1 MLRALFTHIALS
13 AEDNGPVRNIKPLCP
28 TRWLVRL
35 LAIQATLWQYGAIL
49 ESLQDTSDCST
60 EVKVR
65 ASGLLHKFQDGA
77 TVMCLIMAQRIIEPL
92 ECLNKALY
100 SLHQQ
105 ILPPCWKQVKE
116 QLGSL
121 RIEDLL
127 EKITRE
133 AEETVEK
140 FDLDPLR
147 IPRRKLL
154 PKRLCGPA
162 TAYHPYLPEFS
173 GTTHTALLVGPT
185 MKFR

>member
-1 MLRALFTHIALS
+1 MLEQSTIQSTS
-13 AEDNGPVRNIKPLCP
+13 ANI
-28 TRWLVRL
+28 
-35 LAIQATLWQYGAIL
+35 ATLL
-49 ESLQDTSDCST
+49 E
-60 EVKVR
+60 
-65 ASGLLHKFQDGA
+65 A
-77 TVMCLIMAQRIIEPL
+77 AQ
-92 ECLNKALY
+92 
-100 SLHQQ
+100 
-105 ILPPCWKQVKE
+105 QVKE

-140 FDLDPLR
+140 FNLDPLR